1 MKLFPVTMF
10 GVKLLIAQ
18 WMLDVFIAAEF
29 PDSILIMPYTLFPG
43 VISECALFSYICFL
57 NVPLHELQRHT

>member
-10 GVKLLIAQ
+10 AVKLLITQ

-29 PDSILIMPYTLFPG
+29 PDSILIMPYG
-43 VISECALFSYICFL
+43 GECALFSYICFL
-57 NVPLHELQRHT
+57 

>member
-10 GVKLLIAQ
+10 AVKLLITQ

-29 PDSILIMPYTLFPG
+29 PDSILIMPYTATPG
-43 VISECALFSYICFL
+43 GECALLFVF
-57 NVPLHELQRHT
+57 